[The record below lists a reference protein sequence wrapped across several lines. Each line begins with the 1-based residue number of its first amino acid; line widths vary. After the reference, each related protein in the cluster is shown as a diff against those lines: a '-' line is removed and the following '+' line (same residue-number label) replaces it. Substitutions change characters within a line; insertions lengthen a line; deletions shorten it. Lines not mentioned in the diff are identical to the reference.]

1 MKNVLISFLMGI
13 IVGGGAVWYVVEPDG
28 TPGLQEIGQ
37 RVETAA
43 QNINETGVA
52 AADRAGEILDA
63 QLEALNLDTGKIQEE
78 MARTGEVV
86 RRRARELGA
95 VVADAA
101 ADTRI
106 TTEIKA
112 ALLRDPDLSAWNV
125 SVSTTDGRVTLF
137 GDVTSTAQIGRAI
150 FLAYETPGVE
160 EVTST
165 LRAQEGS

>member
-1 MKNVLISFLMGI
+1 M
-13 IVGGGAVWYVVEPDG
+13 E
-28 TPGLQEIGQ
+28 
-37 RVETAA
+37 
-43 QNINETGVA
+43 
-52 AADRAGEILDA
+52 
-63 QLEALNLDTGKIQEE
+63 TGKIQEE

-150 FLAYETPGVE
+150 F
-160 EVTST
+160 S
-165 LRAQEGS
+165 GSSPI